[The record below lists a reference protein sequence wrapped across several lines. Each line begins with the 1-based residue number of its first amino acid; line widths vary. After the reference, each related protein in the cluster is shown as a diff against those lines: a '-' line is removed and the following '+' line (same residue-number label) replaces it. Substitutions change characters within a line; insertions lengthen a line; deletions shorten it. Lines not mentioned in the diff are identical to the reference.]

1 MAGRGQTR
9 GCLQPPWWL
18 GLLLVGLF
26 SLWIGVT
33 SQEGG
38 DYGRS
43 PFDWVQFDTFD
54 EITERYSAINKF
66 NCRSKPEREL
76 YMPDN
81 TISQVPKFNKLLSS
95 IIYPNRTNLLH
106 LHNMALNRAFFF
118 SYIYQKLNESE
129 NFPYQPGLMYYY
141 FSSAAD
147 ISANEYAI
155 NGSMIMFDHNASYPN
170 WYRNLAFN
178 KTLPLFGPGAFRLDD
193 FNDPTNWLREP
204 TNHTIDIY
212 DFGAGPQSNY
222 THESYKTNEW
232 FNIWLPDGWDKEG
245 QDSVMKHSYDVG
257 IKYSNETGKFLRDEF
272 EALTFFGPPS
282 PGQND
287 REQPVIFT
295 RPYFDCGK
303 SNKWIVSAVAPIVD
317 WIPRYLE
324 QWLHIRRHRF
334 VAVSVQSIDF
344 LSIDLNPCPLSFGNQ
359 IPNLFAG
366 ISRCKQSTTCE
377 PLDGWGYRRGG
388 YKCMCSPGYRAP
400 QWNRGDFMGEDIES
414 ATEEEYKNGFDC
426 LPVELRQV
434 IPVIRGNESGTPTY
448 NEVRRKRNAIKLT
461 KLQSVK
467 SVNQQIHEFKV
478 EQEKLYERARRAAP
492 SDEVLAA
499 RKEAREARIRKTRE
513 LLVEE
518 EPKKIHIEPKI
529 RNHFNP
535 LNDLEKRK
543 KRQIKPRY
551 KRGAKSRKKRSMAFD
566 EVAYERMQFILEHKD
581 EVNRNNCLTY
591 KKEELELPGDVSYGV
606 DQQFSNQARTALRL
620 AHFLSNFLQ
629 NIDRYEE
636 YGNLRGD
643 NLLNVELIFGEALA
657 NVMGDF
663 KIKGSGVF
671 YDIDKFEGPDG
682 RTRQYFGPYAYRYD
696 DDNPSGPSGGDRANT
711 QFRAIDYAGFPQHYL
726 DEPWFKNVKERWQ
739 SNTYGL
745 TKFTEKTMI
754 RSDLAGTSLK
764 KFEMYP
770 QYYHAPKEED
780 GWWSPPYFDCDG
792 YVNDW
797 VITYAVPF
805 FGLNSIRSALEF
817 KGVVMV
823 DIKLDEL
830 SINQCPQDYYVPN
843 AFKGTARCHYES
855 TYCEYLPSRKFTK
868 GAYKCNC
875 RQGYEY
881 PFQDRAWYFDGQ
893 TMEEEY
899 RKLLAGET
907 SRFHTLQCRIAGAA
921 KPAST
926 VLTLM
931 IAILVTAISLL

>member
-1 MAGRGQTR
+1 MAERGQSR
-9 GCLQPPWWL
+9 GCCQPPWWS
-18 GLLLVGLF
+18 GLVLIGIF
-26 SLWIGVT
+26 TLWIGVT
-33 SQEGG
+33 CQN

-43 PFDWVQFDTFD
+43 PYDWVQHDIFD

-66 NCRSKPEREL
+66 NCKSKPQAEL
-76 YMPDN
+76 YMPTD
-81 TISQVPKFNKLLSS
+81 TVSQVPAFNRLLSM

-118 SYIYQKLNESE
+118 SYVFQKLNESE
-129 NFPYQPGLMYYY
+129 DFQYQPGLMYYY
-141 FSSAAD
+141 FSAAAD
-147 ISANEYAI
+147 ISANEYNI
-155 NGSMIMFDHNASYPN
+155 NGSMIAFDHESAYPN
-170 WYRNLAFN
+170 WYRDLAFN
-178 KTLPLFGPGAFRLDD
+178 KTVPLFAPGAFRLDD

-212 DFGAGPQSNY
+212 DFGSGPQSNY
-222 THESYKTNEW
+222 THESYKTNQW
-232 FNIWLPDGWDKEG
+232 FNLYLPDGWDKEG
-245 QDSVMKHSYDVG
+245 QDSVRKHSYDVG
-257 IKYSNETGKFLRDEF
+257 IKYSNETGRFLRDEF
-272 EALTFFGPPS
+272 EAMTFFGPPS

-287 REQPVIFT
+287 NNLPVVFT
-295 RPYFDCGK
+295 TPYFDCGK
-303 SNKWIVSAVAPIVD
+303 SNKWTISAVAPIVD

-324 QWLHIRRHRF
+324 WLHIRRHRF
-334 VAVSVQSIDF
+334 VAAAVMSMDF
-344 LSIDLNPCPLSFGNQ
+344 LSVDLNPCPLSMGNDK
-359 IPNLFAG
+359 PNLFAN
-366 ISRCKQSTTCE
+366 IARCKPSTTCE
-377 PLDGWGYRRGG
+377 PLYGWGFRRGG

-400 QWNRGDFMGEDIES
+400 QWNRGDFMGEDIET

-448 NEVRRKRNAIKLT
+448 SEVRRKREAVKLT
-461 KLQSVK
+461 KLAAEK
-467 SVNQQIHEFKV
+467 SRQYKIDNEEI
-478 EQEKLYERARRAAP
+478 LERARRDAP
-492 SDEVLAA
+492 SKDVLEA
-499 RKEAREARIRKTRE
+499 RKAEREARIRMTRA
-513 LLVEE
+513 LLEEE
-518 EPKKIHIEPKI
+518 EPKPLHLEAKMK
-529 RNHFNP
+529 NHVSP
-535 LNDLEKRK
+535 LAKKDERK
-543 KRQIKPRY
+543 KREIKPKY
-551 KRGAKSRKKRSMAFD
+551 KRVKSRKKRSMAFD
-566 EVAYERMQFILEHKD
+566 ETAYERMQYILEHKD
-581 EVNRNNCLTY
+581 EVNRNNCMTY

-606 DQQFSNQARTALRL
+606 DEQFTYQARTALRL

-643 NLLNVELIFGEALA
+643 NLLNVELIFGEVLA

-682 RTRQYFGPYAYRYD
+682 RTRQYFGPYAYRYE

-770 QYYHAPKEED
+770 QYYQAPKEQD

-805 FGLNSIRSALEF
+805 FGLNTIRSALEF

-855 TYCEYLPSRKFTK
+855 TYCQYLPSKKFTK

-899 RKLLAGET
+899 RKLLIGQT
-907 SRFHTLQCRIAGAA
+907 SRFNTLQCRIAGAA

-926 VLTLM
+926 LLTL
-931 IAILVTAISLL
+931 ALAGLVATISFL